1 MKVSYF
7 LVTAIFTFAAGF
19 TFAAADDFKKFD
31 EADIDGDG
39 VLSIQEAQMAL
50 PGLRLDAPATAG
62 SMLTRQR
69 VQQAVPGLTFE
80 DDSAG
85 PVTEEEYEKIVEHMR
100 ERGMTSSPASTSPG
114 QTGQSS
120 SPRTT
125 TSPSTPPA
133 TSPRTTT
140 PGTSSPTTP
149 R

>member
-1 MKVSYF
+1 MKASHF
-7 LVTAIFTFAAGF
+7 LVPAIFTLAASFAFAAD
-19 TFAAADDFKKFD
+19 DDFKKFD

-62 SMLTRQR
+62 SMLTKQR
-69 VQQAVPGLTFE
+69 VQQSVPGLNF
-80 DDSAG
+80 DDDTAG
-85 PVTEEEYEKIVEHMR
+85 PVTEEEYDKIVEHME
-100 ERGMTSSPASTSPG
+100 ERGMSSSPASTSPG
-114 QTGQSS
+114 QPGQSS

-125 TSPSTPPA
+125 TAPGTAPST
-133 TSPRTTT
+133 TPRTPA

>member
-1 MKVSYF
+1 MKASHF
-7 LVTAIFTFAAGF
+7 LVPAIFTFAAS
-19 TFAAADDFKKFD
+19 FALAADDDYKKFD
-31 EADIDGDG
+31 EADVDGDG

-62 SMLTRQR
+62 SMLTKRQ
-69 VQQAVPGLTFE
+69 VQQSITGLEFD

-85 PVTEEEYEKIVEHMR
+85 PVTEEEYEKIVEHMQ

-114 QTGQSS
+114 QSS

-125 TSPSTPPA
+125 TSPATPPA
-133 TSPRTTT
+133 SSPRTPA
-140 PGTSSPTTP
+140 PGTTSPTQP

>member
-1 MKVSYF
+1 
-7 LVTAIFTFAAGF
+7 L
-19 TFAAADDFKKFD
+19 AADNDFKKFD

-62 SMLTRQR
+62 SMLTKQR

-85 PVTEEEYEKIVEHMR
+85 PVTEEEYDKIVEPME
-100 ERGMTSSPASTSPG
+100 ERGMLSSPASTSP
-114 QTGQSS
+114 GQSS

-149 R
+149 G